1 MTHLSYNDPP
11 LAIKL
16 NDLLNNQQQ
25 PSISV
30 LVSSQ
35 NQPQQQDQDPS
46 TDNNNKLHFIN
57 QSDTIIQTL
66 LSILSKRD
74 LINEQSSKYLI
85 QYFQYFNYYSTLGIQ
100 QCLHLIKFD
109 VPLTLILFA
118 LDELPTTLSNINLNS
133 ALLSSSTS
141 STSGSFGLNYSRL
154 SNNMHGSGNNTN
166 SNCTSQ
172 YADLNKLYCVISTL
186 LRCYDVSP
194 YCQPLQQ
201 DQNSNNNVSLSPNP
215 YSHYAEI
222 RLQQQ
227 SQENSTSNKQLQ
239 PNIIVKIPSKIEEL
253 LFKRSNYLKKLLD
266 DAPNLEETVKL
277 VKFLCWENMN
287 FTVVLLN
294 ELLWMAAYHYSYELK
309 PHLELLYHILTINDS
324 WQLRRIV
331 MALTGIQNDREGLFE
346 IIFKSQNHYQ
356 KRAYQVI
363 KMLVQLFSTCDLAID
378 LLNKDEDLKKK
389 WKQSRSWFFH
399 EMEKVF
405 NFFLINFRNSYQ

>member
-1 MTHLSYNDPP
+1 M
-11 LAIKL
+11 
-16 NDLLNNQQQ
+16 
-25 PSISV
+25 
-30 LVSSQ
+30 SSQ
-35 NQPQQQDQDPS
+35 NQPQQQDQDQS
-46 TDNNNKLHFIN
+46 SDNNNKLHFIN

-100 QCLHLIKFD
+100 QCLHLIKYD

-118 LDELPTTLSNINLNS
+118 LDELPTTLSNINLSS
-133 ALLSSSTS
+133 ALLTSSTS

-154 SNNMHGSGNNTN
+154 SNNMHGGGNNTNSN

-172 YADLNKLYCVISTL
+172 YADLNKLYCVVSTL
-186 LRCYDVSP
+186 LRCYDVSS

-201 DQNSNNNVSLSPNP
+201 DSNSNNNNNQTLGPNP

-227 SQENSTSNKQLQ
+227 QSQENPASNNNNKLH
-239 PNIIVKIPSKIEEL
+239 PNPIFKLPPKIEEII
-253 LFKRSNYLKKLLD
+253 FKRSNYLKKLLD

-324 WQLRRIV
+324 WQLRRII

-405 NFFLINFRNSYQ
+405 IFFYGFILLDQFNDIS